1 MTSSGE
7 QGLPS
12 EGQRA
17 AWQACFCDHDAF
29 LMPAGIVPAFGHNHD
44 PDDSAHVLK
53 TPEGPRRYTN
63 QLFWASLHRGRPT
76 RLPCAF
82 TRAIPARTRSAMRNA
97 GPPRR
102 A

>member
-63 QLFWASLHRGRPT
+63 QLFWAS
-76 RLPCAF
+76 
-82 TRAIPARTRSAMRNA
+82 
-97 GPPRR
+97 
-102 A
+102 